1 MPARTREGCR
11 FNCSFLSDPPRFP
24 VGLASAG
31 FKRAV
36 RERDDPFSD
45 SGLRT
50 FKSGSLRA
58 EG

>member
-11 FNCSFLSDPPRFP
+11 FNCSFLNDPPRFP

-36 RERDDPFSD
+36 RERGAPWGDF
-45 SGLRT
+45 GLRT
-50 FKSGSLRA
+50 FKSWSLRA
-58 EG
+58 DG